1 MKHIKKALFRSIWAL
16 QIICWAGYYVFGE
29 NGIFA
34 MRTIA
39 QENGGV
45 LHQIDCIK
53 QDIKNIE
60 QEIIAWQTDL
70 FYVEKVAREQLQMAK
85 EGEELYFIG

>member
-1 MKHIKKALFRSIWAL
+1 MKHIKKTLFRMVWAL
-16 QIICWAGYYVFGE
+16 QIVGWAGYYVFGE
-29 NGIFA
+29 NGLYA
-34 MRTIA
+34 MRAIA
-39 QENGGV
+39 KENDEV
-45 LHQIDCIK
+45 LHHIDQIK